1 MPSTA
6 SAPADTTPGSCRGD
20 VARPRT
26 VRACAIHQPNLLPR
40 LSTLAKL
47 YSSDVWV
54 VLDDVQFA
62 RRDYQHR
69 ARLAALD
76 DPRHHQW
83 LSLETRLPIG
93 RATHVC
99 DAQLVDPLRAARRL
113 VQLPAQHYH
122 ASPYWRDL
130 HLALMSSVP
139 VARDA
144 SSTAAVAEASTRALL
159 NLLDWHGTILR
170 SSGLPA
176 SSGRSTRLADLAAA
190 VDADT
195 YLCGTGGMRYLD
207 DRAFTERHITVHA
220 FRPPSTTG
228 HLWSEATKISALW
241 ALARYGPSAVR
252 AALDDTRAT
261 VRLA

>member
-6 SAPADTTPGSCRGD
+6 SVPAVTTVGSCLRD
-20 VARPRT
+20 TARPKT
-26 VRACAIHQPNLLPR
+26 MRACAIHQPNLLPR

-47 YSSDVWV
+47 YASDVWV

-69 ARLAALD
+69 ARLAALN
-76 DPRHHQW
+76 DPRHQQW
-83 LSLETRLPIG
+83 LSLETRLPFG
-93 RATHVC
+93 RATHIR
-99 DAQLVDPLRAARRL
+99 DAQLADPIRASRRL
-113 VQLPAQHYH
+113 IQLPAQHYH
-122 ASPYWRDL
+122 VSPHWRDL
-130 HLALMSSVP
+130 QIALTSSVP
-139 VARDA
+139 AAGDA
-144 SSTAAVAEASTRALL
+144 GSTAAVAEASTLALL

-170 SSGLPA
+170 SSDLPA

-207 DRAFTERHITVHA
+207 DRAFTQRHITVHA

-241 ALARYGPSAVR
+241 ALARYGPSALR
-252 AALDDTRAT
+252 AALDDLRAT
-261 VRLA
+261 I